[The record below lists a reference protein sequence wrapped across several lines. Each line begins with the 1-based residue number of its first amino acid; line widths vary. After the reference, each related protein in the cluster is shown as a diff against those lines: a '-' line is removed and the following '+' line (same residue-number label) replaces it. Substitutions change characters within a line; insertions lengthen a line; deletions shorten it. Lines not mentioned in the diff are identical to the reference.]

1 MAVLTAAAVFAAPAA
16 SAAAGPNADL
26 RGWARL
32 DTTGPVPKDDRLTL
46 LVDAHSRH
54 RPGSTTG
61 STEARGHA
69 TIRHEFPEGGVV
81 NAEIDVDC
89 LITRGSTTALTGTVS
104 SLTITMPPGRP
115 QPTQRDSWHPETA
128 FSFYTDDSGHRRV
141 GWRIPRYDDPTA
153 PPAAARCEVPVRGD
167 ADFYLVEGGFTRR
180 R

>member
-1 MAVLTAAAVFAAPAA
+1 MAVLTAATVFAAPAA
-16 SAAAGPNADL
+16 SAAAGPKAEL

-32 DTTGPVPKDDRLTL
+32 DTTGPAPKDDRLTL
-46 LVDAHSRH
+46 AVDARSRH

-89 LITRGSTTALTGTVS
+89 LITTGSTTALTGTVS
-104 SLTITMPPGRP
+104 SLTITMPGQSRPGP
-115 QPTQRDSWHPETA
+115 AAAWHPETA

-153 PPAAARCEVPVRGD
+153 PPAAARCEVPVRED